1 MSDEKMKIKDLAQLA
16 TPIFIVLIG
25 GIFTHNFNTQ
35 QEENRVLQKFQQEE
49 NRKAQLALQLMSQ
62 REKYEIE
69 FRQRMFEPL
78 VEKLLNPDLP
88 VSQRV
93 TMLKLF
99 QHNFHDVFNARALFD
114 VLEEAAEK
122 ELPSKRDEIIKDLV
136 SLAKD
141 ITEEQER
148 LIGAVPVEVKVILSD
163 TKVVKEVCLP
173 PEAEQHKNADDL
185 PDTEKEETESDEK
198 HPDHN
203 GDIHRITIIIHE
215 IQPHYVRVQVKII
228 AVDDECEEE
237 HELEE
242 VFAQPD
248 TLEDEPS
255 DTFKVSYYD
264 APLTDNILL
273 RDGHRF
279 AITLKKTN
287 TIDHP
292 LTATLNVFEFPAD
305 YVTTGYRPTI
315 GKASEMFKGI
325 E

>member
-1 MSDEKMKIKDLAQLA
+1 MADEKMKIKDWAQLA

-25 GIFTHNFNTQ
+25 STFTLVFNYH
-35 QEENRVLQKFQQEE
+35 QEEDRIHQIKLQEK

-93 TMLKLF
+93 RMLKLF

-122 ELPSKRDEIIKDLV
+122 ELPSKRNEIIKDLV

-148 LIGAVPVEVKVILSD
+148 LIGAVSVQVKAILAG
-163 TKVVKEVCLP
+163 TIVVKLP
-173 PEAEQHKNADDL
+173 PEAEEHKNANDL
-185 PDTEKEETESDEK
+185 PGTDKEEAESGEK

-203 GDIHRITIIIHE
+203 GDIHRITIRLHE
-215 IQPHYVRVQVKII
+215 IQSIYVEAQVKITL
-228 AVDDECEEE
+228 VEDESEEAS
-237 HELEE
+237 
-242 VFAQPD
+242 VSPD
-248 TLEDEPS
+248 TFGDEPPE
-255 DTFKVSYYD
+255 TFKVSYYD

-287 TIDHP
+287 MDVHP
-292 LTATLNVFEFPAD
+292 HTATLNVFEFPAD

-315 GKASEMFKGI
+315 GRASEMFKGI